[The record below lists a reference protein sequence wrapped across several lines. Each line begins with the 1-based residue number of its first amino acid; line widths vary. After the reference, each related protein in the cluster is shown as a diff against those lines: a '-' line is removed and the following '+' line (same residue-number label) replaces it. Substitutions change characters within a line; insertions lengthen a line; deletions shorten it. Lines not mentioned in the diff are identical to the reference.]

1 MKTFDFHLDQKVTTW
16 MRTEF
21 EIEAKT
27 LKEAIEIAKQ
37 KFDRGDLDEINWEE
51 IDGLSN
57 EVMQPSENNNQPTA
71 EIYYMNERGDVRE
84 VFNNVDSTTPKA
96 VNYW

>member
-37 KFDRGDLDEINWEE
+37 KFERGDLDEISWEE
-51 IDGLSN
+51 IDGLS
-57 EVMQPSENNNQPTA
+57 EVLQPSENNNQPTA